1 MHVSNQI
8 TVDLDSV
15 RLELGQQLQTGES
28 RAKVIDG
35 HADPG
40 AFKLSDRAGE
50 LFEARDRLAL
60 GELDHNLLRHKTV
73 RLNCARNIDQR
84 HRQQIN
90 GQRLSL

>member
-1 MHVSNQI
+1 MYVGNQI
-8 TVDLDSV
+8 TADLDSV

-50 LFEARDRLAL
+50 LFKARDRLAL

-73 RLNCARNIDQR
+73 RLNC
-84 HRQQIN
+84 RQ
-90 GQRLSL
+90 